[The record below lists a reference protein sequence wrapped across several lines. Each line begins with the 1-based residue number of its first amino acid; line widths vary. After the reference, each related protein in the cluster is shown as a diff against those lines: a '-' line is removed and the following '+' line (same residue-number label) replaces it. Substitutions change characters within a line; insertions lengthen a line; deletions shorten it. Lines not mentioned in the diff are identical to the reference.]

1 MPILCH
7 QHHDPATHPRDD
19 GQQPGARHDLRHG
32 LHSTLSAH
40 GLHVTVSLT
49 IAPPWACVGC
59 CRCAQCPRAAVPPVG
74 PAPRFADAAE
84 SGVQTC
90 AEAAAP
96 AKTAAAP
103 AKCSPT
109 AAAPAVGATTTAVAA
124 VDVNDTTAAA
134 AVDVNDTDSQMTTTA
149 AAAAVVAD
157 DDAADDDEG
166 LDSQMTTDATPSPV
180 PLRRQGDDQDEDEWE
195 RLVSSPVPLRR
206 HGDDQDEDEW
216 ERQVSSPVLCKR
228 LVPCNDG
235 SSSPVLCKRLV
246 RHDAE
251 PGASLSSADA
261 ADAMRSLRRSAAA
274 SPDSSPVR
282 VRPQPVRVPSPVLY
296 ASARQPVPGMQL
308 FHARQPAPV
317 MQTAPVMQPF
327 PVRQPVPVM
336 QARPVHKPVHL
347 PPPIGSGIAAAI
359 AGSNLL
365 VLVQDG
371 GYLASLNAQLRAGVS
386 SNRRDA
392 LDLAGKLPLAIKAL
406 AVGISPAELN
416 IDPSQAGGLLGKFD
430 AKITR
435 VGALPPGIPA
445 APCLQ
450 HADPNRG
457 GIEIKGA
464 RCYRGRKTFQFSRL
478 RPSTPFEHLLFV
490 ARERDPAD
498 WTDVR
503 ELDRCFWL
511 GHVARVD
518 FDAALAAWTRKPRR
532 GLASA
537 ARACDTEHCASV
549 TVGSRRHGWL
559 GACVQW
565 VRFGMLDRAWWDA
578 HVVGAQLGI
587 GVRGNV

>member
-1 MPILCH
+1 
-7 QHHDPATHPRDD
+7 
-19 GQQPGARHDLRHG
+19 
-32 LHSTLSAH
+32 
-40 GLHVTVSLT
+40 
-49 IAPPWACVGC
+49 
-59 CRCAQCPRAAVPPVG
+59 
-74 PAPRFADAAE
+74 
-84 SGVQTC
+84 
-90 AEAAAP
+90 
-96 AKTAAAP
+96 
-103 AKCSPT
+103 
-109 AAAPAVGATTTAVAA
+109 
-124 VDVNDTTAAA
+124 
-134 AVDVNDTDSQMTTTA
+134 
-149 AAAAVVAD
+149 
-157 DDAADDDEG
+157 
-166 LDSQMTTDATPSPV
+166 
-180 PLRRQGDDQDEDEWE
+180 
-195 RLVSSPVPLRR
+195 
-206 HGDDQDEDEW
+206 
-216 ERQVSSPVLCKR
+216 
-228 LVPCNDG
+228 
-235 SSSPVLCKRLV
+235 
-246 RHDAE
+246 
-251 PGASLSSADA
+251 
-261 ADAMRSLRRSAAA
+261 
-274 SPDSSPVR
+274 
-282 VRPQPVRVPSPVLY
+282 
-296 ASARQPVPGMQL
+296 
-308 FHARQPAPV
+308 
-317 MQTAPVMQPF
+317 
-327 PVRQPVPVM
+327 M
-336 QARPVHKPVHL
+336 QARAVHKPVHL

-587 GVRGNV
+587 GVRCNV

>member
-1 MPILCH
+1 
-7 QHHDPATHPRDD
+7 
-19 GQQPGARHDLRHG
+19 
-32 LHSTLSAH
+32 
-40 GLHVTVSLT
+40 
-49 IAPPWACVGC
+49 
-59 CRCAQCPRAAVPPVG
+59 
-74 PAPRFADAAE
+74 
-84 SGVQTC
+84 
-90 AEAAAP
+90 
-96 AKTAAAP
+96 
-103 AKCSPT
+103 
-109 AAAPAVGATTTAVAA
+109 
-124 VDVNDTTAAA
+124 
-134 AVDVNDTDSQMTTTA
+134 
-149 AAAAVVAD
+149 
-157 DDAADDDEG
+157 
-166 LDSQMTTDATPSPV
+166 
-180 PLRRQGDDQDEDEWE
+180 
-195 RLVSSPVPLRR
+195 
-206 HGDDQDEDEW
+206 
-216 ERQVSSPVLCKR
+216 
-228 LVPCNDG
+228 
-235 SSSPVLCKRLV
+235 
-246 RHDAE
+246 
-251 PGASLSSADA
+251 
-261 ADAMRSLRRSAAA
+261 
-274 SPDSSPVR
+274 
-282 VRPQPVRVPSPVLY
+282 
-296 ASARQPVPGMQL
+296 MQ
-308 FHARQPAPV
+308 A
-317 MQTAPVMQPF
+317 APVMQPL

-450 HADPNRG
+450 HADPNSG

-518 FDAALAAWTRKPRR
+518 FNAALAAWTRKPRR

-578 HVVGAQLGI
+578 HVVGAQVGI

>member
-1 MPILCH
+1 
-7 QHHDPATHPRDD
+7 
-19 GQQPGARHDLRHG
+19 
-32 LHSTLSAH
+32 
-40 GLHVTVSLT
+40 
-49 IAPPWACVGC
+49 
-59 CRCAQCPRAAVPPVG
+59 
-74 PAPRFADAAE
+74 
-84 SGVQTC
+84 
-90 AEAAAP
+90 
-96 AKTAAAP
+96 
-103 AKCSPT
+103 
-109 AAAPAVGATTTAVAA
+109 
-124 VDVNDTTAAA
+124 
-134 AVDVNDTDSQMTTTA
+134 
-149 AAAAVVAD
+149 
-157 DDAADDDEG
+157 
-166 LDSQMTTDATPSPV
+166 
-180 PLRRQGDDQDEDEWE
+180 
-195 RLVSSPVPLRR
+195 
-206 HGDDQDEDEW
+206 
-216 ERQVSSPVLCKR
+216 
-228 LVPCNDG
+228 
-235 SSSPVLCKRLV
+235 
-246 RHDAE
+246 
-251 PGASLSSADA
+251 
-261 ADAMRSLRRSAAA
+261 
-274 SPDSSPVR
+274 
-282 VRPQPVRVPSPVLY
+282 
-296 ASARQPVPGMQL
+296 
-308 FHARQPAPV
+308 
-317 MQTAPVMQPF
+317 
-327 PVRQPVPVM
+327 M

-371 GYLASLNAQLRAGVS
+371 GCLASLNAQLRAGVS

-430 AKITR
+430 AMITR
-435 VGALPPGIPA
+435 VGALPPAGIPA
-445 APCLQ
+445 PSGCHQ

-464 RCYRGRKTFQFSRL
+464 RSYRGRKTFQFSRL

-518 FDAALAAWTRKPRR
+518 FDAALAAWTRKQRR

-578 HVVGAQLGI
+578 HVVGAQVGI

>member
-1 MPILCH
+1 
-7 QHHDPATHPRDD
+7 
-19 GQQPGARHDLRHG
+19 
-32 LHSTLSAH
+32 
-40 GLHVTVSLT
+40 
-49 IAPPWACVGC
+49 
-59 CRCAQCPRAAVPPVG
+59 
-74 PAPRFADAAE
+74 
-84 SGVQTC
+84 
-90 AEAAAP
+90 
-96 AKTAAAP
+96 
-103 AKCSPT
+103 
-109 AAAPAVGATTTAVAA
+109 
-124 VDVNDTTAAA
+124 
-134 AVDVNDTDSQMTTTA
+134 
-149 AAAAVVAD
+149 
-157 DDAADDDEG
+157 
-166 LDSQMTTDATPSPV
+166 
-180 PLRRQGDDQDEDEWE
+180 
-195 RLVSSPVPLRR
+195 
-206 HGDDQDEDEW
+206 
-216 ERQVSSPVLCKR
+216 
-228 LVPCNDG
+228 
-235 SSSPVLCKRLV
+235 
-246 RHDAE
+246 
-251 PGASLSSADA
+251 
-261 ADAMRSLRRSAAA
+261 
-274 SPDSSPVR
+274 
-282 VRPQPVRVPSPVLY
+282 
-296 ASARQPVPGMQL
+296 
-308 FHARQPAPV
+308 
-317 MQTAPVMQPF
+317 
-327 PVRQPVPVM
+327 M

-365 VLVQDG
+365 VLAQDI

>member
-1 MPILCH
+1 MASFREIICCKW
-7 QHHDPATHPRDD
+7 
-19 GQQPGARHDLRHG
+19 LRQF
-32 LHSTLSAH
+32 L
-40 GLHVTVSLT
+40 
-49 IAPPWACVGC
+49 
-59 CRCAQCPRAAVPPVG
+59 
-74 PAPRFADAAE
+74 
-84 SGVQTC
+84 
-90 AEAAAP
+90 
-96 AKTAAAP
+96 
-103 AKCSPT
+103 
-109 AAAPAVGATTTAVAA
+109 
-124 VDVNDTTAAA
+124 TTAAA
-134 AVDVNDTDSQMTTTA
+134 AVDVHDTTA

-195 RLVSSPVPLRR
+195 RLVSSPVLCKRLVR
-206 HGDDQDEDEW
+206 HDDD
-216 ERQVSSPVLCKR
+216 SSPVLCKR
-228 LVPCNDG
+228 LVRHDDASSPVLCKRLVRHDDASSPVLCKRLAPCNDGSSSPVLCKRLAPCDDGSSSPVLCKRLAPCDDG

-317 MQTAPVMQPF
+317 MQAAPVMQPL
-327 PVRQPVPVM
+327 PVRQPASVM

-371 GYLASLNAQLRAGVS
+371 GCLASLNAQLRAGVS

-565 VRFGMLDRAWWDA
+565 VRFGVRFGMLDRAWWDA

>member
-1 MPILCH
+1 M
-7 QHHDPATHPRDD
+7 
-19 GQQPGARHDLRHG
+19 
-32 LHSTLSAH
+32 S
-40 GLHVTVSLT
+40 
-49 IAPPWACVGC
+49 
-59 CRCAQCPRAAVPPVG
+59 

-84 SGVQTC
+84 SGVQIC

-103 AKCSPT
+103 AKCS

-180 PLRRQGDDQDEDEWE
+180 PLRR
-195 RLVSSPVPLRR
+195 

-228 LVPCNDG
+228 LVRHDDD
-235 SSSPVLCKRLV
+235 SSPVLCKRLV

-282 VRPQPVRVPSPVLY
+282 LRPQPVRVPSPVLY

-317 MQTAPVMQPF
+317 MQAAPVMQPL
-327 PVRQPVPVM
+327 PVRQPASVM

-365 VLVQDG
+365 VLAQDI

-578 HVVGAQLGI
+578 HVVGAQVGI

>member
-7 QHHDPATHPRDD
+7 QHHDLATHPRDD

-109 AAAPAVGATTTAVAA
+109 AAVTAVGAT
-124 VDVNDTTAAA
+124 TTAAA

-180 PLRRQGDDQDEDEWE
+180 PLRR
-195 RLVSSPVPLRR
+195 

-228 LVPCNDG
+228 LVRHDDD
-235 SSSPVLCKRLV
+235 SSPVLCKRLV

-317 MQTAPVMQPF
+317 MQAAPVMQPL
-327 PVRQPVPVM
+327 PVRQPASVM

-371 GYLASLNAQLRAGVS
+371 GCLASLNAQLRAGVS

-435 VGALPPGIPA
+435 VGALPPGIHIPA

-450 HADPNRG
+450 HADPNGG

-518 FDAALAAWTRKPRR
+518 FDAALAAWTRKQRR

-578 HVVGAQLGI
+578 HVVGAQVGI